1 MSFPFFSKVDLIFQ
15 LVVNECRTACLDQG
29 NNTCFPQADASSVTN
44 KKRRPAEQSAGLLK
58 GDLFHICLVATVTM
72 AAVKGE
78 LPVRLGVASLEALA
92 VVIADK
98 VPIREGAE
106 SAMRDRVRPPLGQSV
121 IEAPPLL
128 DQLPASVYATVAVT
142 IDPSP
147 TLR

>member
-1 MSFPFFSKVDLIFQ
+1 M
-15 LVVNECRTACLDQG
+15 
-29 NNTCFPQADASSVTN
+29 
-44 KKRRPAEQSAGLLK
+44 
-58 GDLFHICLVATVTM
+58 M

-92 VVIADK
+92 VVIAAK
-98 VPIREGAE
+98 APIREGAE
-106 SAMRDRVRPPLGQSV
+106 SAMCDRVRSPLGQSV